1 MHFAAPL
8 TFNAHT
14 IHGVRHY
21 HAFAPGLLECDYFQP
36 GVHLPC
42 EPERRSRARTTLASE
57 NDARERERQPAPREH
72 STSLECETSSA
83 PLAASVVW
91 VPRYSHAPRVSAQGR
106 GGGARKRGSNAQA
119 LCHATPERGP
129 DLYEM
134 LLVQIV
140 DLNIIPF
147 LERKDAPSSCG
158 PGFARRTPHFGTWT
172 PRKNGAR
179 HGSSWQP
186 GVCNV

>member
-1 MHFAAPL
+1 M
-8 TFNAHT
+8 NAFCSTSDLQCAH
-14 IHGVRHY
+14 HPWR
-21 HAFAPGLLECDYFQP
+21 AS
-36 GVHLPC
+36 LPC
-42 EPERRSRARTTLASE
+42 FCPGFARMRLFPAWCSLALRARTTLASE

-179 HGSSWQP
+179 HGSCWQP